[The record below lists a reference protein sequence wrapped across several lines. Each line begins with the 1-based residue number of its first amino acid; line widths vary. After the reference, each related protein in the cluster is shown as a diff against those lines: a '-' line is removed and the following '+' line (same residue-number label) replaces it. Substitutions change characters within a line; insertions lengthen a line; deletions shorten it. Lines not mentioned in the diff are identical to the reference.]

1 MGHSQDDPLALTQ
14 DGTNGT
20 VVVRMVPL
28 CEGPRRNAGIS
39 MMVPMPSGLS
49 TKEAQTHDETLFQS
63 LSADP
68 EGVSTFACLLP
79 FSLHSSSTVFTIYN
93 VIPRSKWEIITS
105 DLSRCSPRSHNK
117 PRLSLHRFPSHLLPH
132 HLTPRFIHWFR
143 TSEWT
148 PTGLIGLGCRL
159 SAALFA
165 TLVQEWVRSY
175 MQVFRRCGH
184 PLKRA
189 RFRPKKF
196 SGVVMEETAE
206 RKDRGVRAI

>member
-1 MGHSQDDPLALTQ
+1 
-14 DGTNGT
+14 
-20 VVVRMVPL
+20 
-28 CEGPRRNAGIS
+28 

-68 EGVSTFACLLP
+68 EGVSTFVRVSRTLEFNFTDPRPCKQACLLP